1 MLQLVKYENGL
12 VWQMAMNSF
21 WFPSLRCEVYFR
33 IPWIQAGLTLRE
45 RLCEFQCLGSGGP
58 AASIFA
64 FLAIVARWPDTTMLW
79 KSWSTVLEDK
89 KPHRGEKRWP
99 SQQLAPITRHEN
111 ETILDEPRLALGSTP
126 GEPRLTIRELLSQSM
141 GSWENKSLFK
151 LWNFRWFVIQ
161 Q

>member
-89 KPHRGEKRWP
+89 KPYRGEKRWP

-111 ETILDEPRLALGSTP
+111 ETILD
-126 GEPRLTIRELLSQSM
+126 LTAQ
-141 GSWENKSLFK
+141 
-151 LWNFRWFVIQ
+151 LWGLNTRWAQVNHQRTAQPIHGIMRK
-161 Q
+161 